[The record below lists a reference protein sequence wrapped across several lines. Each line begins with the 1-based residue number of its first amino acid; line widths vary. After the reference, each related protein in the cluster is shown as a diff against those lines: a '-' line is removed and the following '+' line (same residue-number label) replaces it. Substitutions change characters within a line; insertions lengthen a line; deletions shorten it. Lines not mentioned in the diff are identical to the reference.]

1 MANPTPP
8 FSQMTEAQKYQAQQT
23 GQKVAQEVLG
33 KFVTVPT
40 VQFLLPQAHQMSRR
54 EWEIIKSIYERDP
67 KARDDLQYL
76 GVLLEKEGGPQK
88 KA

>member
-1 MANPTPP
+1 
-8 FSQMTEAQKYQAQQT
+8 MTEAQKYQAQQT

-33 KFVTVPT
+33 QFVTVPT

-67 KARDDLQYL
+67 KAQDDLQYL
-76 GVLLEKEGGPQK
+76 GILLEKEGGSK